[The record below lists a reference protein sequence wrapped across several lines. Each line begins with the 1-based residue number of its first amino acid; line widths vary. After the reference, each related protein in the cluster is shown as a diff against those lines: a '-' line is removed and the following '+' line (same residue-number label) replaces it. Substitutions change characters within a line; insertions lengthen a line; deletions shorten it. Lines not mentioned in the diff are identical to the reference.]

1 MQEELNFVKDLFSSM
16 GASAVW
22 AIVAFM
28 VYKLSFMGF
37 VTYGINQSIRAL
49 VKLLGTDIPKTEL
62 IRIKNE
68 YEEKAKYKEEYIAKL
83 IKESA
88 EKQAELERVIHM
100 HKMMKEAKDV
110 RAE

>member
-1 MQEELNFVKDLFSSM
+1 MQEEIKYVTDMFAGM

-37 VTYGINQSIRAL
+37 VTYGINQSIKAL
-49 VKLLGTDIPKTEL
+49 VKLLGTDIPKSQLDSINADCEL
-62 IRIKNE
+62 RISNQK
-68 YEEKAKYKEEYIAKL
+68 EYIRSLEK
-83 IKESA
+83 SVA

-100 HKMMKEAKDV
+100 HKIMKEAKDV
-110 RAE
+110 RTE